1 MEDTKQDIDFVSDEI
16 CELVNQIK
24 HAKILA
30 AGSSYNCDLL
40 TAYRCLSKKFPN
52 AVYKP
57 SIEIN
62 RTFCEMPADTDSYD
76 LEKLRIGIRKLV
88 IGAKMND
95 GFCLH
100 ALKNFLFAKM
110 NPQDNFFH
118 NTKAGICISCNRMVS
133 VTMNGN
139 VSFCYN
145 TYDKLGTI
153 ETDTME
159 SIRQKAQAVWDS
171 IYDPACSSCEARDI
185 CYWGCARLLKDKNN
199 HAYNCENFRKP
210 FFRILR
216 EEVMA
221 LNNPLTKE
229 ETDWFNQQELLIE
242 QEVKT
247 FLQCGK
253 NHNKG
258 K

>member
-1 MEDTKQDIDFVSDEI
+1 M
-16 CELVNQIK
+16 
-24 HAKILA
+24 
-30 AGSSYNCDLL
+30 
-40 TAYRCLSKKFPN
+40 TAYRCLSAKFPN

-62 RTFCEMPADTDSYD
+62 RTFQDMPKDTDSYD

-110 NPQDNFFH
+110 NPQHNFFH
-118 NTKAGICISCNRMVS
+118 NTKAGICISCNRMIA
-133 VTMNGN
+133 VTMNGDI
-139 VSFCYN
+139 SFCYN

-153 ETDTME
+153 EKNTME
-159 SIRQKAQAVWDS
+159 TIRQKAQKIWDN
-171 IYDPACSSCEARDI
+171 IYDPACNSCEARDI
-185 CYWGCARLLKDKNN
+185 CYWGCARLLKDEKK

-210 FFRILR
+210 FFGILR
-216 EEVMA
+216 EEIMA
-221 LNNPLTKE
+221 LNQPLTQKE
-229 ETDWFNQQELLIE
+229 IDWQQQQEIQMQKEVE
-242 QEVKT
+242 Q

-253 NHNKG
+253 TYKEG
-258 K
+258 